1 MNGVK
6 IRSVSFVLN
15 SYANPFNVWLTIERI
30 LKMHMLLSIIRGSM
44 MSVNVFVP
52 DAAHTAF
59 DPGLSKAIRDAADEM
74 RAKHL

>member
-1 MNGVK
+1 
-6 IRSVSFVLN
+6 
-15 SYANPFNVWLTIERI
+15 
-30 LKMHMLLSIIRGSM
+30 M